1 MTSRPSTLH
10 AVVAAPDSWTDT
22 LESRL
27 GIDLRAL
34 AAFRI
39 GLGLVLLI
47 DLLTLR
53 LPGLRTFYTDQ
64 GVFPRDTLA
73 ETYPVF
79 EAVSIHALSG
89 AAWFQALLLA
99 LAGLFAASLLV
110 GYRTRLATAG
120 ALVLTASLYARNP
133 LALNGGDTILLTF
146 LALGLF
152 LPLNARWSI
161 DAYRR
166 ANERTNQLVL
176 DSRTCSL
183 ATATILVHF
192 TLIYVTNAILKFQSD
207 AWLSGIAVQR
217 TLHLEQYLTPLG
229 SALSDLSLVLTAVNW
244 FWIALLSSSIALL
257 VVTGRLRLTLVAGFV
272 GTHLGMAATMRLGV
286 FPLVMIAGL
295 LLFVPSSV
303 WRQLESLVE
312 TRTPD
317 RLVAGRPAR
326 GDGGTA
332 GRGADAMASMSSE
345 AASVSS
351 SEFVP
356 STPSESPQG
365 WWATLNVSRSVRVL
379 STALVVC
386 LFAILLFWHAAAV
399 GVGGP
404 AAITD
409 VDEDLG
415 SWSFFAPSPPDAYSW
430 YAIDATLESSQS
442 GEAGE
447 TIETHVDGTT
457 VSADRPPDGTDAYPS
472 TLWKRY
478 GMDVRYVG
486 DIYYEPVAAF
496 SCEQVSGQFDQPVES
511 VTVVHVEQPVGPD
524 GPLGEPDRQE
534 RIEYG
539 C

>member
-1 MTSRPSTLH
+1 M
-10 AVVAAPDSWTDT
+10 VAAPDSWTDA

-64 GVFPRDTLA
+64 GVFPRETLA
-73 ETYPVF
+73 ETYPLF
-79 EAVSIHALSG
+79 EALSVHALSG

-110 GYRTRLATAG
+110 GYRTRLATVG

-152 LPLNARWSI
+152 LPLSARWSV
-161 DAYRR
+161 DARR
-166 ANERTNQLVL
+166 HANESTSQKPTAL

-183 ATATILVHF
+183 ATAAILVHF

-207 AWLSGIAVQR
+207 AWLGGFAVQR

-229 SALSDLSLVLTAVNW
+229 AALSDLSLVLIAVNW
-244 FWIALLSSSIALL
+244 FWVALLSSSVVLL
-257 VVTGRLRLTLVAGFV
+257 VVTGRLRLALVAGFV

-286 FPLVMIAGL
+286 FPLVMILGL
-295 LLFVPSSV
+295 LLFVPSPV
-303 WRQLESLVE
+303 WRQLEPVVE

-317 RLVAGRPAR
+317 RLVAGRPVR

-332 GRGADAMASMSSE
+332 GRGADDVASTSSE
-345 AASVSS
+345 SS
-351 SEFVP
+351 
-356 STPSESPQG
+356 QG
-365 WWATLNVSRSVRVL
+365 WWPTLNASRGVRVL
-379 STALVVC
+379 SGVLVAC

-404 AAITD
+404 AAVTD

-415 SWSFFAPSPPDAYSW
+415 SWSFFAPNPPDAYSW
-430 YAIDATLESSQS
+430 YAIDATLES
-442 GEAGE
+442 GE
-447 TIETHVDGTT
+447 TVETHVDGTA
-457 VSADRPPDGTDAYPS
+457 VRADRPPDGTAAYPS

-486 DIYYEPVAAF
+486 DVYYEPLAAF
-496 SCEQVSGQFDQPVES
+496 SCEQVGEQSDQPVDS

-534 RIEYG
+534 RIESA

>member
-1 MTSRPSTLH
+1 MTSRPSTPRSL
-10 AVVAAPDSWTDT
+10 VAAPDFWTDA

-64 GVFPRDTLA
+64 GVFPRETLA
-73 ETYPVF
+73 ETYPLF
-79 EAVSIHALSG
+79 EVVSIHALSG

-110 GYRTRLATAG
+110 GYRTRLATVG
-120 ALVLTASLYARNP
+120 ALALTASLHARNP
-133 LALNGGDTILLTF
+133 LVLNGGDTILLSF

-152 LPLNARWSI
+152 LPLSARWSI
-161 DAYRR
+161 DARRR
-166 ANERTNQLVL
+166 ANDSASQKRTGL
-176 DSRTCSL
+176 DSHSRTCSL
-183 ATATILVHF
+183 ATATMLVHF
-192 TLIYVTNAILKFQSD
+192 TLIYGTNAILKFQSD

-217 TLHLEQYLTPLG
+217 ILHLEQYMTPIG
-229 SALSDLSLVLTAVNW
+229 SALSELSLALTAANW
-244 FWIALLSSSIALL
+244 FWIALLSSSVVLL
-257 VVTGRLRLTLVAGFV
+257 VVTGRLRLALVAGFV

-286 FPLVMIAGL
+286 FPLVMISGL
-295 LLFVPSSV
+295 LLFVPSPV
-303 WRQLESLVE
+303 WRELESVVE
-312 TRTPD
+312 TRTPE

-332 GRGADAMASMSSE
+332 GRGADDVA
-345 AASVSS
+345 
-351 SEFVP
+351 
-356 STPSESPQG
+356 STPSDSPQG
-365 WWATLNVSRSVRVL
+365 LWATLNASRGVGVL

-386 LFAILLFWHAAAV
+386 LFATLLFWHAAAV

-409 VDEDLG
+409 ADEDLG
-415 SWSFFAPSPPDAYSW
+415 SWSFFAPNPPDAYSW
-430 YAIDATLESSQS
+430 YAIDATLES
-442 GEAGE
+442 GE
-447 TIETHVDGTT
+447 TVETHVDGTT
-457 VSADRPPDGTDAYPS
+457 VRADRPPDGTTAYPS

-478 GMDVRYVG
+478 GVNVRYVG
-486 DIYYEPVAAF
+486 DVYYEPVAAF
-496 SCEQVSGQFDQPVES
+496 SCEQVGGQFDQPVES

-524 GPLGEPDRQE
+524 GPLDEPDRQE
-534 RIEYG
+534 RIESA